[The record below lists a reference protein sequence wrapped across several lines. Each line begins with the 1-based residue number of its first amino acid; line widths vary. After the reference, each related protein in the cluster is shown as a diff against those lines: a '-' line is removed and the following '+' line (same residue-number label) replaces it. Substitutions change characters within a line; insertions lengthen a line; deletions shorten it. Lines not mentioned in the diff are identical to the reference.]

1 MGSEAALAA
10 ALSHAGLSQDQIYDL
25 EVKQDYDDGQMEYE
39 VEFKSGG
46 WEYEY
51 TILAADGTIR
61 TYERDQS

>member
-1 MGSEAALAA
+1 M
-10 ALSHAGLSQDQIYDL
+10 SHAGLSQDQIYDL

-61 TYERDQS
+61 TL